1 MMILCKSTGNL
12 FFMQFRRQ
20 CTKVF
25 IKLELRKIHVFI
37 LQYSF
42 MQLLLLY
49 QKTIHMHSSI
59 GYIGYMRV
67 NKSDIY
73 VNYKHRDIV

>member
-1 MMILCKSTGNL
+1 
-12 FFMQFRRQ
+12 
-20 CTKVF
+20 
-25 IKLELRKIHVFI
+25 
-37 LQYSF
+37 